1 MPSSFREEEDKV
13 AQTRVRVVDKAYR
26 ARMYTLKRFTKRR
39 PGPYATQADW
49 SRPAIRGED

>member
-26 ARMYTLKRFTKRR
+26 ARMYTLTRFTKRR